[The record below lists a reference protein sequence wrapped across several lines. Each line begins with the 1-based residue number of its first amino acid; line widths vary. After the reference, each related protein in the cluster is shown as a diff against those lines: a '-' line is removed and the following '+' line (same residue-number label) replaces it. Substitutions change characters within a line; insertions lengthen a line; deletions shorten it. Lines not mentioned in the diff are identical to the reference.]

1 MRIFKIGNDYKAIKE
16 TVRKYYK
23 YTYTSW
29 TQPTLSA
36 NGTLGGSS
44 FAVEAETIVGSSHDA
59 FHALDNTG
67 WIGARTTNV
76 LPYYI
81 FYNPKPLKISNLS
94 FSYVTYLLVT
104 CWILNFE
111 LYGSNDGSAW
121 TFITQCN
128 NPNPDT
134 SPISHNISVS
144 TGYKYFKIVPLT
156 SKNYYPAI
164 TNLVITA
171 QEENVTEST
180 SSDYDFFKDIDE
192 YKAFN

>member
-1 MRIFKIGNDYKAIKE
+1 MKLIKSGNDYKAIKE

-36 NGTLGGSS
+36 NGTLGGDS
-44 FAVEAETIVGSSHDA
+44 FAVEAENRVGSFHEA
-59 FHALDNTG
+59 YHALDSSG
-67 WIGARTTNV
+67 WIGSNST
-76 LPYYI
+76 LPYFI
-81 FYNPKPLKISNLS
+81 FYNPKPIRISNLT
-94 FSYVTYLLVT
+94 FTYVTYLLVT

-134 SPISHNISVS
+134 SPVSHNISVS
-144 TGYKYFKIVPLT
+144 TGYKYYKIVPLT
-156 SKNYYPAI
+156 RKNNYPAI

-171 QEENVTEST
+171 QEETAVEST
-180 SSDYDFFKDIDE
+180 SSDYDFYKDVDE

>member
-1 MRIFKIGNDYKAIKE
+1 MRIFKIGNEYKAIKE

-44 FAVEAETIVGSSHDA
+44 FAVEAESNYSDYPA
-59 FHALDNTG
+59 YHALDSTG
-67 WIGARTTNV
+67 WVGQRST
-76 LPYYI
+76 LPYFI
-81 FYNPKPLKISNLS
+81 FYNPKPLKVSNLT
-94 FSYVTYLLVT
+94 FSKGSYLFIS

-111 LYGSNDGSAW
+111 LYGSNDGSTW

-128 NPNPDT
+128 NPNPNT
-134 SPISHNISVS
+134 SPVSHNISVS
-144 TGYKYFKIVPLT
+144 TGYKYYKIVPLT
-156 SKNYYPAI
+156 RKNDYPAI
-164 TNLVITA
+164 ANLVITA

-180 SSDYDFFKDIDE
+180 SSDYDFYKDIDE